1 VTGGYFFGVGA
12 GEWLAMCAFAVPFLV
27 WLGWLG
33 LWWRR
38 RRKSR
43 AREGLSLDLV
53 EVITQP
59 PARMAQLVHLASD
72 AELCSLWERSG
83 TEIRH
88 VHSPTTLAW
97 YVTLRRSLLVEL
109 ERRDPRVVDSW
120 LAAGPD
126 SRDLPAYLHRR

>member
-1 VTGGYFFGVGA
+1 VTVGYSFGVGA
-12 GEWLAMCAFAVPFLV
+12 GEWLAICAVVVPFVV
-27 WLGWLG
+27 WFALLAV
-33 LWWRR
+33 WWRR
-38 RRKSR
+38 RKRSR
-43 AREGLSLDLV
+43 TREGLALDLV

-59 PARMAQLVHLASD
+59 PARMAQLVHRASD

-83 TEIRH
+83 TEIRDA
-88 VHSPTTLAW
+88 HSPTTLAW

-109 ERRDPRVVDSW
+109 EQRDPRVVESW

>member
-1 VTGGYFFGVGA
+1 
-12 GEWLAMCAFAVPFLV
+12 MCAVVVPFLV

-43 AREGLSLDLV
+43 ARDGLSLDLV

-59 PARMAQLVHLASD
+59 PARMAQLVHLVSD